1 MHMRKLSFR
10 AFGILGALLLS
21 VAMGSCLLPQ
31 GRVSSALVYTF
42 VPSRITVQAGETIPG
57 TDIRYSHQGENGA
70 HVIINGQQA
79 LKRQGDSL
87 NWSGE
92 PRPGVKVEL
101 RMRVVWIS
109 DAQMELLGTTKVTV
123 QNAQPRRAAIVT
135 SSPMEYGGAV
145 AYNVRQGNTIP
156 GTLLTYE
163 GETEEGARLGNVDG
177 YPFRRAG
184 DSILWEGMLVD
195 DVYVRLDLRAVQ
207 YSERSLSVGGWATLW
222 IGQ

>member
-1 MHMRKLSFR
+1 MHKLGVR
-10 AFGILGALLLS
+10 AFWAIGTLLFSL
-21 VAMGSCLLPQ
+21 VMASCLLPQ
-31 GRVSSALVYTF
+31 GRLSSALVYTF
-42 VPSRITVQAGETIPG
+42 VPSRITVQVGETIPG
-57 TDIRYSHQGENGA
+57 TDIRYSHMDENGA
-70 HVIINGQQA
+70 HVTIDGQPA

-92 PRPGVKVEL
+92 PRPGVKVDL
-101 RMRVVWIS
+101 RLRVVWIS
-109 DAQMELLGTTKVTV
+109 DAQIELLGTTKVTV
-123 QNAQPRRAAIVT
+123 QDAQPRRAAIVT

-145 AYNVRQGNTIP
+145 AYNVRKGNTIP

-184 DSILWEGMLVD
+184 DSIFWEGMLVD

-207 YSERSLSVGGWATLW
+207 YGERSLSVGGWATLW

>member
-1 MHMRKLSFR
+1 M
-10 AFGILGALLLS
+10 
-21 VAMGSCLLPQ
+21 
-31 GRVSSALVYTF
+31 
-42 VPSRITVQAGETIPG
+42 
-57 TDIRYSHQGENGA
+57 GENGA
-70 HVIINGQQA
+70 QVIINGQQA

-92 PRPGVKVEL
+92 PRPGVKIEL

-109 DAQMELLGTTKVTV
+109 EAQIELLGTTKVTV

-145 AYNVRQGNTIP
+145 AYNVSKGNRIP

-163 GETEEGARLGNVDG
+163 GETDEGARLGNMDS

-207 YSERSLSVGGWATLW
+207 YGERSLSVGGWATVW

>member
-1 MHMRKLSFR
+1 MLMRKLRFR
-10 AFGILGALLLS
+10 ALWILGALLLS
-21 VAMGSCLLPQ
+21 LAMGSCLLPQ

-42 VPSRITVQAGETIPG
+42 VPSRITVQVGETIPG
-57 TDIRYSHQGENGA
+57 TDIRYSHQSENGA
-70 HVIINGQQA
+70 HVIISGQPA

-92 PRPGVKVEL
+92 PRPGVKVDL
-101 RMRVVWIS
+101 KLRVVWIS
-109 DAQMELLGTTKVTV
+109 DAQIELLGTTKVTV

-135 SSPMEYGGAV
+135 SSSMEYGGAV
-145 AYNVRQGNTIP
+145 AYNVRKGNEIP
-156 GTLLTYE
+156 GALLTYE
-163 GETEEGARLGNVDG
+163 GETEEGARLGNMDA

-207 YSERSLSVGGWATLW
+207 YNERSLSVGGWATLW

>member
-1 MHMRKLSFR
+1 MHKLGVR
-10 AFGILGALLLS
+10 AFWAIGALLFSL
-21 VAMGSCLLPQ
+21 VMASCLLPQ
-31 GRVSSALVYTF
+31 GRLSSALVYTF
-42 VPSRITVQAGETIPG
+42 VPSRITVQVGETIPG
-57 TDIRYSHQGENGA
+57 TDIRYSHIGENGA
-70 HVIINGQQA
+70 HVTIDGQPA

-92 PRPGVKVEL
+92 PRPGVKVDL
-101 RMRVVWIS
+101 RLRVVWIS
-109 DAQMELLGTTKVTV
+109 DAQIELLGTTKVTV
-123 QNAQPRRAAIVT
+123 QDAQPRRAAIVT

-145 AYNVRQGNTIP
+145 AYNVRKGNTIP

-184 DSILWEGMLVD
+184 DSIFWEGMLVD

-207 YSERSLSVGGWATLW
+207 YGERSLSVGGWATLW